1 MQARQG
7 ELKLSFPSMPP
18 ASRSSKVR
26 EAINH
31 LASGG
36 GIEARGAIFTKP
48 EVVNFILDLS
58 GYKATSDLAQLR
70 LLEPS
75 FGGGDFLIPAIKRLL
90 GSWRTHKSRNP
101 TRKELQDSIVAFEL
115 HKKTFEDAR
124 DAIRELLTQEGI
136 SGMDAGSLV
145 DKWLQNDDYL
155 LAPIDG
161 SFDFVVGNPPYVR
174 QELIPAPLL
183 KEYRSRFSTLY
194 DRADIYNPF
203 LERSLGLLGPSGVL
217 GFICADRWMKNK

>member
-58 GYKATSDLAQLR
+58 GYKATSDLA
-70 LLEPS
+70 P
-75 FGGGDFLIPAIKRLL
+75 GPP
-90 GSWRTHKSRNP
+90 KS
-101 TRKELQDSIVAFEL
+101 LSA
-115 HKKTFEDAR
+115 
-124 DAIRELLTQEGI
+124 
-136 SGMDAGSLV
+136 
-145 DKWLQNDDYL
+145 
-155 LAPIDG
+155 
-161 SFDFVVGNPPYVR
+161 
-174 QELIPAPLL
+174 
-183 KEYRSRFSTLY
+183 
-194 DRADIYNPF
+194 
-203 LERSLGLLGPSGVL
+203 
-217 GFICADRWMKNK
+217 